1 VSIRG
6 SLFRRTLLGRAAAV
20 VAVAG
25 LALTGCG
32 SGTSSSGSSASPG
45 ASYPV
50 TVKTV
55 TLAKQPTRIV
65 SLSPTL
71 TEDLFAVGA
80 GTQVKAVDDQSD
92 YPASAPKTKLSGFTP
107 NAEAIAGYQPDLVV
121 LSYDTNNVVAGLTKL
136 KIPVYVANAATTL
149 DQSYQQLADLGKLTG
164 HAAKAADVVDGM
176 KKDIAAAVKSV
187 PKRAKPLTYYY
198 ELDPQLHSAT
208 SKTFIGA
215 LFGQLGLTNIAD
227 PADKDGSGY
236 PQLSAEFTVKAD
248 PDLIFLA
255 DTKCCGQSDA
265 VVAKRPG
272 WSGLTAVKDHRVIA
286 LDDDVASRWG
296 PRVVQL
302 VQAAATAVKAVPA
315 S

>member
-1 VSIRG
+1 M
-6 SLFRRTLLGRAAAV
+6 FRRALLGRAAAV

-32 SGTSSSGSSASPG
+32 TGASSNSGTPSPG

-50 TVKTV
+50 TVRAGGKAV

-80 GTQVKAVDDQSD
+80 GKQVKAVDDQSD
-92 YPASAPKTKLSGFTP
+92 YPAGAPRTKLSGFTP

-136 KIPVYVANAATTL
+136 KIPVYLADAATTL
-149 DQSYQQLADLGKLTG
+149 DGAYQQLTDLGTLTG
-164 HAAKAADVVDGM
+164 HAARAGDVVSGM
-176 KKDIAAAVKSV
+176 KKDIAAAVRSV

-215 LFGQLGLTNIAD
+215 LFAPLGLTNIAD
-227 PADKDGSGY
+227 AADKTGSGY
-236 PQLSAEFTVKAD
+236 PQLSAEYVVKAD
-248 PDLIFLA
+248 PDLVFLA
-255 DTKCCGQSDA
+255 DTRCCGQSQA
-265 VVAKRPG
+265 AVAKRPG
-272 WSGLTAVKDHRVIA
+272 WSGLTAVKGHQVVA

-302 VQAAATAVKAVPA
+302 VQAAAKAVKAVPA

>member
-1 VSIRG
+1 MLIKG

-32 SGTSSSGSSASPG
+32 SGTSSTGSSASPG

-80 GTQVKAVDDQSD
+80 GKQVKAVDDQSD

-149 DQSYQQLADLGKLTG
+149 AQSYQQLADLGRLTG
-164 HAAKAADVVDGM
+164 HAAAATGVVDGM
-176 KKDIAAAVKSV
+176 KKDIAAAVTSV

-255 DTKCCGQSDA
+255 DTKCCGQSEA
-265 VVAKRPG
+265 AVAKRPG
-272 WSGLTAVKDHRVIA
+272 WSGLAAVKEHRVVA

-302 VQAAATAVKAVPA
+302 VRAAATAVKAVPA

>member
-1 VSIRG
+1 M
-6 SLFRRTLLGRAAAV
+6 FRRTLLSRAAAV

-32 SGTSSSGSSASPG
+32 SGTGSAGSTASPA

-50 TVKTV
+50 TVRAGGKAV
-55 TLAKQPTRIV
+55 TLAEQPTRIV

-71 TEDLFAVGA
+71 TEDLYAVGA
-80 GTQVKAVDDQSD
+80 GKQVKAVDDQSD
-92 YPASAPKTKLSGFTP
+92 YPAGVPKTKLSGFTP

-136 KIPVYVANAATTL
+136 KIPVYLADAATTL
-149 DQSYQQLADLGKLTG
+149 DQSYTQLTDLGRLTG
-164 HAAKAADVVDGM
+164 HAARAGDVVAGM

-215 LFGQLGLTNIAD
+215 LFGQLGLTDIAD
-227 PADKDGSGY
+227 AADKDGSGY
-236 PQLSAEFTVKAD
+236 PQLSAEYTVKAD

-255 DTKCCGQSDA
+255 DTKCCGQSGA
-265 VVAKRPG
+265 AVAKRPG
-272 WSGLTAVKDHRVIA
+272 WSGLTAVQDHRVVA

-302 VQAAATAVKAVPA
+302 VQTAAKAVEAVPA